1 MRIDEVTPATLPLL
15 EQGLRALADDLG
27 DAYALTSGALRAGLF
42 GPRPACRGLVAA
54 DGDAVGGVVL
64 FSPLMSTSLGGP
76 GAYVSDLWVSAA
88 RRGTGLGRALL
99 AEVARHGGA
108 RFLRVAVYDD
118 SPGAARFYARLGFA
132 PKPGEGMLFMTGTAL
147 DALREE
153 R

>member
-1 MRIDEVTPATLPLL
+1 MRIEEVTPGTLPLL

-27 DAYALTSGALRAGLF
+27 DPFALSSEDLRAGLF
-42 GPRPACRGLVAA
+42 GPRPACRGLVAVEDDVA
-54 DGDAVGGVVL
+54 GVAL

-76 GAYVSDLWVSAA
+76 GAYVSDLWVSSA
-88 RRGTGLGRALL
+88 RRGSGLGKALL
-99 AEVARHGGA
+99 AEVARHTGA

-132 PKPGEGMLFMTGTAL
+132 PKPGEGMLFMTGAAL
-147 DALREE
+147 DALTEE